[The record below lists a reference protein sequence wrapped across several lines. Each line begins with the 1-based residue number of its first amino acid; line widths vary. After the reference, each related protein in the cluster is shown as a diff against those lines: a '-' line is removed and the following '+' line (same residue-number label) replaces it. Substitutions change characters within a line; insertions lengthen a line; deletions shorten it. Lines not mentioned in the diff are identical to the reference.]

1 MIPSNQ
7 RQLVQ
12 STWRIAK
19 RDADGLTRLFYGRLF
34 EAAPAVR
41 GLFPDDMDDQRAKL
55 AAVLDAAVVGLSNLN
70 TIMTDLHAL
79 GERHVAYGAEPEH
92 YPVVGETLLWAL
104 DKHLGEQF
112 TPEAREAW
120 SSTIDVLASV
130 MIHAQECAVG

>member
-55 AAVLDAAVVGLSNLN
+55 AAV
-70 TIMTDLHAL
+70 
-79 GERHVAYGAEPEH
+79 GERGPFPA
-92 YPVVGETLLWAL
+92 T
-104 DKHLGEQF
+104 
-112 TPEAREAW
+112 
-120 SSTIDVLASV
+120 
-130 MIHAQECAVG
+130 